1 MLTTALACSGFSACA
16 RGFGASLSP
25 SVRRV
30 PPPRASTDDERESNL
45 WALYEEETGA
55 SMEEDSHLHLELDE
69 DGAPVKARFT
79 YVDEHSCI
87 GCTYC
92 TQVARNT
99 FALEDDHGRARVYDQ
114 HGDDDDTIQE
124 AIDSCPVNCIHFV
137 SHEDLV
143 TLELERQGQFINNK
157 VWASLC
163 APSDRLV
170 TQL

>member
-1 MLTTALACSGFSACA
+1 
-16 RGFGASLSP
+16 
-25 SVRRV
+25 
-30 PPPRASTDDERESNL
+30 
-45 WALYEEETGA
+45 
-55 SMEEDSHLHLELDE
+55 MEEDSHLHLELDE
-69 DGAPVKARFT
+69 DGEPIKARFT

-92 TQVARNT
+92 THVARNT
-99 FALEDDHGRARVYDQ
+99 FALEDDHGRARAYNQ

-157 VWASLC
+157 V
-163 APSDRLV
+163 
-170 TQL
+170 TTHI